1 MVAKDSESESDFPDD
16 DESSDEDEEW
26 GEGPTKLKPWQKKA
40 QEEAKKKKKKVS
52 QLDALDD
59 KSDDDELMEDAKKKA
74 PKIIKP
80 AELEDFLL
88 VTLSRN
94 RIGKWCKEPYF
105 EEAVTNFFVKLFVG
119 ENEEGTRCYRL
130 CRIVSVEKSEQPYSL
145 PTKPGRKKEKPVVTD
160 KMLKLDFAGS
170 RKVFPIRLISDNK
183 VNQGDVNKYET
194 AMKANRKQEELLGKR
209 EAKKMRKK
217 RDDLIENFTYTNE
230 DIERKLKEKKMKGV
244 SSTNLGLE
252 QTRAANAVEA
262 ARGALQDAKSRL
274 EEARDGAEATDAKEE
289 VEIAEEN
296 LRIKLDQEKLIL
308 EKVKSRREKNKKRAK
323 NWVDV
328 NERANKLNRMADVG
342 LNKPKGVDAD
352 KSPSGEVAYNPYAR
366 RNVKPKI
373 LWQVGQGDEK
383 KENDEN
389 KEPTETKGET
399 NTQAPPPLVQEQ
411 HGKKAALNQSHQF
424 AIDEESLVQKSF
436 LDGIGGIGAK
446 KKPKKRVRKGM
457 SLAEYQERKA
467 AGTL

>member
-1 MVAKDSESESDFPDD
+1 MVSRKLALCSDHRDSDFFLRRPC
-16 DESSDEDEEW
+16 SVARGTGRTLLILLYFIGLCTSRIT
-26 GEGPTKLKPWQKKA
+26 PACTK
-40 QEEAKKKKKKVS
+40 
-52 QLDALDD
+52 
-59 KSDDDELMEDAKKKA
+59 
-74 PKIIKP
+74 
-80 AELEDFLL
+80 
-88 VTLSRN
+88 
-94 RIGKWCKEPYF
+94 PY
-105 EEAVTNFFVKLFVG
+105 AGLATQ
-119 ENEEGTRCYRL
+119 YRAT
-130 CRIVSVEKSEQPYSL
+130 VSVTAVFSL
-145 PTKPGRKKEKPVVTD
+145 PARLVFSP
-160 KMLKLDFAGS
+160 LAG
-170 RKVFPIRLISDNK
+170 PI
-183 VNQGDVNKYET
+183 
-194 AMKANRKQEELLGKR
+194 A
-209 EAKKMRKK
+209 
-217 RDDLIENFTYTNE
+217 
-230 DIERKLKEKKMKGV
+230 
-244 SSTNLGLE
+244 
-252 QTRAANAVEA
+252 
-262 ARGALQDAKSRL
+262 
-274 EEARDGAEATDAKEE
+274 
-289 VEIAEEN
+289 
-296 LRIKLDQEKLIL
+296 
-308 EKVKSRREKNKKRAK
+308 SRREKNKKRAK